1 MVGAVLDVCL
11 GVAKIGGG
19 SLAHSHAL
27 VADGMHSLSDFATD
41 MLVIYAAKHAHV
53 EADDAHPYGHRRIET
68 AASAGLGALLV
79 AVGIGIVWQAIEDL
93 LAPES
98 LPTPTALA
106 LWIAAASVA
115 TKEAVYHYTMHF
127 ARRFRSPLLRAN
139 AWHTRSDAAS
149 SVIVIVGVAGAMA
162 GVHYFDAVAAVLV
175 AWMVAAIGFK
185 LVKSGFQEL
194 IDTGL
199 DEPRLEEIRDVIL
212 SVDGVQGLHQLRTRR
227 MAERTLVDV
236 HVILSEPRLSLSEG
250 HQIGETVRARLM
262 GVLDDVEDVTVHVD
276 PEDDDDI
283 VLGRDLAL
291 RSSVMEHLARSWE
304 DLPAS
309 EHIKRTN
316 LHYLQGQIHVEI
328 ELPLA
333 VLARESAHE
342 LAAAYSHRA
351 QGQAD
356 IAGVRLLFS

>member
-149 SVIVIVGVAGAMA
+149 SVIVIVGVAGTMA

-262 GVLDDVEDVTVHVD
+262 ACST
-276 PEDDDDI
+276 
-283 VLGRDLAL
+283 
-291 RSSVMEHLARSWE
+291 M
-304 DLPAS
+304 
-309 EHIKRTN
+309 
-316 LHYLQGQIHVEI
+316 
-328 ELPLA
+328 
-333 VLARESAHE
+333 
-342 LAAAYSHRA
+342 
-351 QGQAD
+351 
-356 IAGVRLLFS
+356 